1 MMGRHTAEATP
12 TGSHLMVRSSNALM
26 LNTVLT
32 SLVGMGYWVAAAR
45 LYATEDVGRSSA
57 LVSTMIVLSTFA
69 QLNLSG
75 ALMRFLPVLGAATGR
90 FILLAYGCSCLA
102 AVLLSALAIGL
113 LPRLSDNLGTL
124 SADLTTSLAFCAG
137 VALWTVFNLQD
148 AVLTG
153 LRAATWVPVEN
164 AIYGAL
170 KLLVLLP
177 LVYLPELGILLSW
190 VLPLPVLLVAIN
202 VLVFRR
208 YLPRHVAATRHYRER
223 HDRRSIATFVAADY
237 AGAIFSGAVPLVLP
251 LLVLSVAGPEQNAYF
266 YVAWVVATGVMTLA
280 NNLAAALTVE
290 AAHDKDSLALLTR
303 KLVSRAVR
311 LGAPILLVLLAVPSL
326 VLAVFGPDYGQAS
339 TTLRVLALSTVP
351 RAILIVFSAVARVR
365 NQVVLLLLSEVAAG
379 LATIVL
385 AFWWARPHG
394 ALGVALAW
402 LVGQALVA
410 AAVVPYLRRQMTPPG
425 GDAVAA

>member
-1 MMGRHTAEATP
+1 MMGRHTAEATAS
-12 TGSHLMVRSSNALM
+12 GSHLMTRSSNALM

-45 LYATEDVGRSSA
+45 LYAAADVGRSSA

-69 QLNLSG
+69 QLNLTG

-124 SADLTTSLAFCAG
+124 STDLTTSLAFCVG

-153 LRAATWVPVEN
+153 LRAAKWVPVEN

-170 KLLVLLP
+170 KLLALLP
-177 LVYLPELGILLSW
+177 LVYLPVGILLSW

-311 LGAPILLVLLAVPSL
+311 LGAPVLLVLLAVPSL

-410 AAVVPYLRRQMTPPG
+410 AAVVPYLRRQMTPAARE
-425 GDAVAA
+425 AVAA